1 MSANESPPQPHPTAL
16 VALADGSEEMEFT
29 IPVDVLR
36 RAGFNVTTAGLTPGT
51 IKCSRGTRIQPD
63 ALVPDVLD
71 AVYDV
76 IILPGG
82 LPGADHLAQHRGLMD
97 RIKLQSEQG
106 GWVAAICAA
115 PKILMPLGL
124 LDEKKFT
131 LHPGSHADV
140 DPLRPSSDRVVVDG
154 RLITGIAAGASF
166 EFALTIV
173 SSLMGPG
180 KVNEINTGLQV
191 ADSLLPRS

>member
-1 MSANESPPQPHPTAL
+1 
-16 VALADGSEEMEFT
+16 MEFT

-63 ALVPDVLD
+63 ALIPDVLD
-71 AVYDV
+71 AVYDI

-82 LPGADHLAQHRGLMD
+82 LPGADHLGQHQDLME
-97 RIKLQSEQG
+97 RVKLQIERG

-115 PKILMPLGL
+115 PKVLMPLGL
-124 LDEKKFT
+124 LDGKKFT

-140 DPLRPSSDRVVVDG
+140 DPLIPSSDRVVVDG

-173 SSLMGPG
+173 HCLMGPE
-180 KVNEINTGLQV
+180 KINEIHSGLKV
-191 ADSLLPRS
+191 ADSLLPGS